1 MRKESCRYF
10 VDIIEECCSNDLLL
24 RFSNDCFSK
33 KKGNAFFKVFRPS
46 LYPCTSSLFLAKGK
60 KNIGFE
66 WSKLNLPTF
75 SRVKVG
81 GYCAQIEGFFRPGP
95 KIYGT
100 IFGVEPRE

>member
-33 KKGNAFFKVFRPS
+33 KREMHFLKSSVH
-46 LYPCTSSLFLAKGK
+46 PCISSFFLAKGK

-100 IFGVEPRE
+100 IFGVKPRE

>member
-33 KKGNAFFKVFRPS
+33 KREMHFLKSSVLVSLHFLIFPSKGEKKYFRR
-46 LYPCTSSLFLAKGK
+46 
-60 KNIGFE
+60 E